1 MPELDPLVQAG
12 IISGVV
18 ALIITVV
25 GYLVNQGQNKAAVSL
40 ADATAS
46 ETITKTSLSLIE
58 PLQAKIVELE
68 RDLLEMTRTS
78 ALQAQRI
85 ADLER
90 NESMRD
96 AEMRGLRAG
105 VGVLTAQLERLFI
118 VPEYT
123 PPTIAK
129 VVKTKGD

>member
-68 RDLLEMTRTS
+68 RDLLEMTRTG

-85 ADLER
+85 ADLELKDSKR
-90 NESMRD
+90 ES
-96 AEMRGLRAG
+96 ELKGLRAG
-105 VGVLTAQLERLFI
+105 VGVLTAQLERLLVI
-118 VPEYT
+118 PEYT
-123 PPTIAK
+123 PQII
-129 VVKTKGD
+129 